1 MSLDE
6 YYMWRNDYVDLST
19 KFISDQTSKQLS
31 NKFSQYDAIV
41 GRGCPTCNGPE
52 SNNCCGKCRYQLQL
66 YKHYLASGIGLAY
79 QRLDWS
85 DFVGDPQAME
95 AAVVYL
101 NRHKDMVKAGFG
113 LLLHGS
119 YGTGKTLLSVLVAKE
134 LVKLGYNIY
143 FATFSQMVDEFTRG
157 WGDTEEKI
165 KFEQKIV
172 KSDAFFLDDIGKE
185 FKAKNNLSE
194 STFDHVLRQRA
205 LDSRPTFITTNMT
218 LGELKEG
225 YGSAIFSLITE
236 RLIVHELTGTDFR
249 PLARDRALIEIN
261 DDVVRSIK

>member
-1 MSLDE
+1 
-6 YYMWRNDYVDLST
+6 
-19 KFISDQTSKQLS
+19 
-31 NKFSQYDAIV
+31 
-41 GRGCPTCNGPE
+41 
-52 SNNCCGKCRYQLQL
+52 
-66 YKHYLASGIGLAY
+66 
-79 QRLDWS
+79 
-85 DFVGDPQAME
+85 ME